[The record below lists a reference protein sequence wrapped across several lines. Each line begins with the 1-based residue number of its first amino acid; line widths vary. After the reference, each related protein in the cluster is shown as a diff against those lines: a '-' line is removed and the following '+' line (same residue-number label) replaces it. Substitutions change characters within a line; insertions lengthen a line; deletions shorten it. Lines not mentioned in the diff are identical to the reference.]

1 MDSKKPEQLSE
12 QELEKKA
19 EVEKLRKKLADQKKE
34 LEEAQSNCN
43 HPKEKVDFISVDG
56 DQKSLRVIC
65 AICKKPLRYPSDN
78 DLEENGF
85 K

>member
-1 MDSKKPEQLSE
+1 MDSNNSDRFS
-12 QELEKKA
+12 QEEKEKQA
-19 EVEKLRKKLADQKKE
+19 EVDKLKKSIAENKKE

-43 HPKEKVDFISVDG
+43 HSKEKLDFILTDG

-65 AICKKPLRYPSDN
+65 AICKKTLRYPSEN